1 MIDYPFTPCLNPRK
15 IYNVYTSES
24 LVVPCGHCKA
34 CLLRKSNRYTSMSRL
49 EASVHSYTYFV
60 TLTYSNDYLPKAHI
74 LRNENGRYDLVDLD
88 SSEVLCSDISL
99 SDDYIYRLQ
108 LKMQSDYIPYL
119 NKYDLQLFIK
129 RLRKHYGK
137 LQIRYHAVGEYGP
150 AHFRPH
156 YHLLLWFETEEVVKN
171 LSEIIREKWSFGRV
185 DVQISNGDCARYV
198 SGYANSFSF
207 VPSVLKEASLAPFCV
222 HSQRLGFKGLTSL
235 LPKVYESTFD
245 QFVTRS
251 YPVDG
256 SYKTVYPWRSYTA
269 FFFPR
274 CRGFADKTHFQRLHS
289 YKLLQ
294 DCRRLWSKESLV
306 DIADYIYRYIYKYQF
321 ETIGPEMQCIVDRF
335 EDLFPSKWV
344 SDNYDEKSDYI
355 KGVIYRDLLVSS
367 HFYYL
372 LNEYS
377 EWIETQVGIYVG
389 KYLSCEEAL
398 CARIEQFWSDF
409 DYHNLVG
416 SLQAQERYFID
427 NPIDDLELFYSPE
440 KQENEVARTLA
451 YRRYASMID
460 SRFDDSIKH
469 KKQNDINRLLY

>member
-1 MIDYPFTPCLNPRK
+1 MSDYPFTPCLNPRK
-15 IYNVYTSES
+15 IYNVYTRES

-34 CLLRKSNRYTSMSRL
+34 CLLRKSNRYTTMSRL

-60 TLTYSNDYLPKAHI
+60 TLTYSNDYIPKAHI
-74 LRNENGRYDLVDLD
+74 LSNGNGSYDLVDLD
-88 SSEVLCSDISL
+88 SAQVLCNGISL

-137 LQIRYHAVGEYGP
+137 LPIRYHAVGEYGP

-156 YHLLLWFETEEVVKN
+156 YHLLLWFEGENVVEDLPEVV
-171 LSEIIREKWSFGRV
+171 REKWSFGRV

-207 VPSVLKEASLAPFCV
+207 VPSVLKQASLAPFCV
-222 HSQRLGFKGLTSL
+222 HSQRLGYSALTKMLS
-235 LPKVYESTFD
+235 KVYESTFD
-245 QFVTRS
+245 DFIKRSFV
-251 YPVDG
+251 VDG
-256 SYKTVYPWRSYTA
+256 SYKEVYPWRSYTA
-269 FFFPR
+269 FFFPK
-274 CRGFADKTHFQRLHS
+274 CRGFACQTHYQRLHS
-289 YKLLQ
+289 YRLLQ
-294 DCRRLWSKESLV
+294 DCRKLWPNDSLTH
-306 DIADYIYRYIYKYQF
+306 IAEYIYLYIYKYQF

-335 EDLFPSKWV
+335 RDLFPSIWV
-344 SDNYDEKSDYI
+344 ADNYDEQRDYI
-355 KGVIYRDLLVSS
+355 IGVIYRDLLVSS

-377 EWIETQVGIYVG
+377 EWLETQVGIYVG

-398 CARIEQFWSDF
+398 CARIEKFWSDF
-409 DYHNLVG
+409 DYNNLVQ
-416 SLQAQERYFID
+416 SLSSQERYFID
-427 NPIDDLELFYSPE
+427 NPIDDLELFYSPD